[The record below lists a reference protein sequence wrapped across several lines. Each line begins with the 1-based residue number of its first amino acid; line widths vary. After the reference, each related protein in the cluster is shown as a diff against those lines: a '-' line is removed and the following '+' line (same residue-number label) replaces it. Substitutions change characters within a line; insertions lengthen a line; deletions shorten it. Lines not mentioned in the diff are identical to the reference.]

1 MQNLAK
7 SEAILS
13 LLVGA
18 GYAITQEGH
27 STSFG
32 DAHWDLSNGRQSLRL
47 TRDRGQYLLS
57 ANYGGLG
64 WVDIGD
70 LMGEHAPPDVQ
81 DELLNARF
89 DGDFPQR
96 LGTLLLAISHIVES
110 PALDEEINQ
119 RLRNRVTSVLGQSRV

>member
-7 SEAILS
+7 SDAILS

-18 GYAITQEGH
+18 GYAVTQESH

-32 DAHWDLSNGRQSLRL
+32 NALWDLSNGPQSLRL
-47 TRDRGQYLLS
+47 TQDRGQYFLS

-81 DELLNARF
+81 DEQSSAAVLL
-89 DGDFPQR
+89 P
-96 LGTLLLAISHIVES
+96 LVI
-110 PALDEEINQ
+110 
-119 RLRNRVTSVLGQSRV
+119 